1 MHLNQVTLPTVFI
14 VDEGV
19 ALLPVEVAQ
28 HAAVLHPGDIAQ
40 HLGLCH
46 QNIVIVTMSQ
56 YISNRYKTSGQQNVL
71 VSYKSLEQILLIV
84 PSSYRM
90 QQQDE
95 DNKFSYGHG

>member
-1 MHLNQVTLPTVFI
+1 MTVSFVLI

-28 HAAVLHPGDIAQ
+28 HAAVLQPGDIA
-40 HLGLCH
+40 HYLGLCH
-46 QNIVIVTMSQ
+46 QNIVMVTMSL
-56 YISNRYKTSGQQNVL
+56 YISNMKTSSQQNVL
-71 VSYKSLEQILLIV
+71 VSYKSLEQILLMV

-95 DNKFSYGHG
+95 DNKFSNG

>member
-19 ALLPVEVAQ
+19 ALLPVEIAQ
-28 HAAVLHPGDIAQ
+28 HAAVLHPADIA
-40 HLGLCH
+40 HYLGLCH
-46 QNIVIVTMSQ
+46 HNIVMVTMSL
-56 YISNRYKTSGQQNVL
+56 YISNMKTSSQQNVL
-71 VSYKSLEQILLIV
+71 VSYKSLEQILLMV

-95 DNKFSYGHG
+95 DNKFSNG

>member
-1 MHLNQVTLPTVFI
+1 MTLPTVLI
-14 VDEGV
+14 IDESV

-56 YISNRYKTSGQQNVL
+56 YIANMKTSGQQNVL
-71 VSYKSLEQILLIV
+71 VSYKSLEQILLMV

-95 DNKFSYGHG
+95 DNKFSNG